1 MMGLFAGALGRLA
14 VVAVIAFWAAAAP
27 AAAQSGP
34 FSGLGGQWT
43 GSGNIELSNGSKE
56 RIRCRASYE
65 VDTSGRAMH
74 QSLRC
79 ASDSY
84 NFELRSDV
92 ESQGNQISGNWIEL
106 TRNIGGK
113 LSGSYRR
120 GRIEVDVK
128 SENFNAQLIL
138 ISRGKRQ
145 SVTIRS
151 KGTQFSGAS
160 ITLTRRG

>member
-1 MMGLFAGALGRLA
+1 MTGPFAGALGRLA
-14 VVAVIAFWAAAAP
+14 VAAVIALWAVAAP

-43 GSGNIELSNGSKE
+43 GSGHVELSDGSKE

-65 VDTSGRAMH
+65 VGPGGRAMH

-92 ESQGNQISGNWIEL
+92 ESQGNRISGNWAEL

-113 LSGSYRR
+113 LTGSYRH

-128 SENFNAQLIL
+128 SETFNAQLIL
-138 ISRGKRQ
+138 ISRGNRQ

-151 KGTQFSGAS
+151 KGTQFSGAT
-160 ITLTRRG
+160 INLTRRG